1 VTRVI
6 MGLTAPEVNTKAEA
20 KPAIQQ
26 YHSCLV
32 ASSGG
37 VGFDDTSLSGL
48 LAQTQEWID
57 DYPVGRGDYTAGDR
71 EANIR
76 VVWAI
81 MADKPSDISADGT
94 RYFIVGHPLSSTMH

>member
-1 VTRVI
+1 MSTHTNEE
-6 MGLTAPEVNTKAEA
+6 TAAEA
-20 KPAIQQ
+20 KPAVTK

-48 LAQTQEWID
+48 LAQNQEWLD

-71 EANIR
+71 EENIR

-81 MADKPSDISADGT
+81 MANEPSSIDDDGT
-94 RYFIVGHPLSSTMH
+94 RYFIVGHC